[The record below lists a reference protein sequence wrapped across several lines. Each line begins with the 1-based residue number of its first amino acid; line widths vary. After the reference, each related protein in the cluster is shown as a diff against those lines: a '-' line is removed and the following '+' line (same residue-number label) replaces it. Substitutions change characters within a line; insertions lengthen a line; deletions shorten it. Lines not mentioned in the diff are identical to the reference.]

1 MVVQTSNWFSGTNYY
16 VQSPNY
22 KVSQASRS
30 FGQLWEGWGKQL
42 DNNFGQ
48 NVGLSLSIPI
58 YSNHQARV
66 ATQQSKL
73 NLKSAELQ
81 KEASD
86 VKLKQDIY
94 GAYTNAVT
102 ALQKFNAGKKSV
114 ESAQK
119 AYDFAVKRYDIGLL
133 NSLDL
138 ITIQNNL
145 LKAKLQQLTNQYDY
159 VFKMK
164 LLEFYKGMGLK
175 L

>member
-1 MVVQTSNWFSGTNYY
+1 M
-16 VQSPNY
+16 
-22 KVSQASRS
+22 
-30 FGQLWEGWGKQL
+30 
-42 DNNFGQ
+42 
-48 NVGLSLSIPI
+48 
-58 YSNHQARV
+58 
-66 ATQQSKL
+66 
-73 NLKSAELQ
+73 
-81 KEASD
+81 
-86 VKLKQDIY
+86 
-94 GAYTNAVT
+94 
-102 ALQKFNAGKKSV
+102 